1 MVVEVKYQTKRDA
14 TAEYTDFT
22 QTEYFE
28 TDTIPDKP
36 TIVRKL
42 LAMVNLEPPRI
53 SSADWISS
61 LSFVIQVQRRRLNL
75 ELRSFW

>member
-28 TDTIPDKP
+28 TNTIPDKP

-42 LAMVNLEPPRI
+42 LAMGVDFAEDTVLISAYIDDGDGDTLMRGGFRI
-53 SSADWISS
+53 T
-61 LSFVIQVQRRRLNL
+61 
-75 ELRSFW
+75 EL